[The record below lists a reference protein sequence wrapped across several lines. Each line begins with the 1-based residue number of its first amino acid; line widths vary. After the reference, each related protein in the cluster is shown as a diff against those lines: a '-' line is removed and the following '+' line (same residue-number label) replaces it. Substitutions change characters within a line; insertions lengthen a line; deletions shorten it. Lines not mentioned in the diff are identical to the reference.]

1 MTTLHPIFDTA
12 GQAYQQTRM
21 THWNAI
27 ACKRDK
33 WKGLGT
39 WYHNRLKELYRF
51 HVTPNQKVLELGCGD
66 GRLLAALQ
74 PSRGV
79 GVDFSEEMIQRA
91 RQKYPQLEFI
101 HIDVHDLAQ
110 INEAFDVIVLSD
122 LVNDLWDVQRVFE
135 QIKPLCHARTRIL
148 LNFYSRLWQTPLGV
162 ARALNLA
169 TSNLYQ
175 NWLTRDDINALLV
188 LAGFE
193 TIRSSQE
200 VLWPFPLG
208 GFANRFLVRL
218 WPFNH
223 LALSNF
229 VVARPAATPSRE
241 PQVSVII
248 AARNESGNIKSLFE
262 RTPQMGRETEIVF
275 VEGHSK
281 DDTYA
286 AIEREM
292 SAHPSTPSQLFR
304 QTGIGKAD
312 AVRLGFEKA
321 RGDVLM
327 ILDADMTVPP
337 EDLPRFYAAL
347 VSGKGEF
354 INGVRLVYPMERE
367 AM

>member
-39 WYHNRLKELYRF
+39 WYHNRLKEIYCF

-66 GRLLAALQ
+66 GRLLAALR

-135 QIKPLCHARTRIL
+135 QIQPLCHARTRIL

-193 TIRSSQE
+193 TSAPRRKSCGRFRS
-200 VLWPFPLG
+200 V
-208 GFANRFLVRL
+208 
-218 WPFNH
+218 
-223 LALSNF
+223 
-229 VVARPAATPSRE
+229 
-241 PQVSVII
+241 
-248 AARNESGNIKSLFE
+248 
-262 RTPQMGRETEIVF
+262 
-275 VEGHSK
+275 
-281 DDTYA
+281 
-286 AIEREM
+286 
-292 SAHPSTPSQLFR
+292 
-304 QTGIGKAD
+304 
-312 AVRLGFEKA
+312 
-321 RGDVLM
+321 
-327 ILDADMTVPP
+327 
-337 EDLPRFYAAL
+337 DLPTVFLFVCGPSIIWRYRIL
-347 VSGKGEF
+347 S
-354 INGVRLVYPMERE
+354 L
-367 AM
+367 